1 MDFPLDPKLTPGDA
15 LEHAEASAL
24 QALDE
29 EEALV
34 AARMSQNP
42 SAAVALL
49 DAPKHMAYIR
59 EHPKVWDAIRR
70 ACVQMPNAAPFPPGF
85 FRWLKQGQS
94 PVAGPTFT
102 NPDLGFHGEVW
113 KRNCSHVRRGCPDP
127 NHMDFT
133 ISVFVPGMTLG
144 PFVLTIYPK
153 ESGNPEAIDPEL
165 IAKVF
170 EGAVRKFAVVDGVVA
185 ASCTEDELETVA
197 QAWKT
202 IEDADADANKLLA
215 DAHAAAAALLTPSL
229 AK

>member
-1 MDFPLDPKLTPGDA
+1 MCRT
-15 LEHAEASAL
+15 
-24 QALDE
+24 
-29 EEALV
+29 V
-34 AARMSQNP
+34 
-42 SAAVALL
+42 L

-215 DAHAAAAALLTPSL
+215 DAHAAAAALLTPR
-229 AK
+229 